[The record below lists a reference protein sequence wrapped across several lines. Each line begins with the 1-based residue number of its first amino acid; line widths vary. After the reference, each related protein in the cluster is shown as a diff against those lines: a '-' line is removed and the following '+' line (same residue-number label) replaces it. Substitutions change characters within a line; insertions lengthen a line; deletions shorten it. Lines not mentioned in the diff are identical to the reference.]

1 MEKDNENTKN
11 SPAFTDWKQKSI
23 KRGREA
29 KALNKRI
36 RELTTSR
43 DLWKIKYTES
53 KAQCDIWE
61 GELIKIKKKLN
72 EILSQQ
78 KRN

>member
-1 MEKDNENTKN
+1 MENGHEDTKI
-11 SPAFTDWKQKSI
+11 SLTSADWKQKAL
-23 KRGREA
+23 KRGKEA

-61 GELIKIKKKLN
+61 GELNKIKKKLN
-72 EILSQQ
+72 EILSQE
-78 KRN
+78 RSM